1 MTNAQSF
8 CMGTWR
14 PFVAALSALL
24 LIGCASPAAPV
35 DEHALAAELARR
47 PSALLGE
54 VHDNAVQHRMRADA
68 LRRLLEQGVRP
79 AIAFEQFDR
88 ERQADIDRAR
98 TEVPPDGRSL
108 AAHVIERGRTPKS
121 NWDWAQYEPFV
132 ELALRYDLPI
142 IAANLSRTDA
152 ARVAR
157 DGVGAVFDAAEQRRL
172 GLDRA
177 DESLQRTHESIARDA
192 HCRLLPETALAGLA
206 RAQVARD
213 AVLADAFRRHAD
225 RGVILLTGNGHA
237 RRDIGVPRHLTAAE
251 RQRVW
256 SIGLIEAG
264 SEDRA
269 TFYDV
274 AFVTPRHE
282 RADPCDALRPKER
295 REGRPV

>member
-1 MTNAQSF
+1 VTNAKPL

-14 PFVAALSALL
+14 PFLAALWALP
-24 LIGCASPAAPV
+24 LIGCASPTRPV
-35 DEHALAAELARR
+35 DEQALAAELGRR
-47 PSALLGE
+47 PSVLLGE
-54 VHDNAVQHRMRADA
+54 VHDNAYQHRMRADA
-68 LRRLLEQGVRP
+68 LQRLLQQGARP

-98 TEVPPDGRSL
+98 SETPPDGRSL
-108 AAHVIERGRTPKS
+108 AAHVIEQGRGAKS
-121 NWDWAQYEPFV
+121 TWDWTQYQPFV
-132 ELALRYDLPI
+132 ELALLHELPI
-142 IAANLSRTDA
+142 VAANLSRADA
-152 ARVAR
+152 TRVAR

-192 HCRLLPETALAGLA
+192 HCRLLPESALAGLA
-206 RAQVARD
+206 RAQIARD
-213 AVLADAFRRHAD
+213 AVLADALRRHPD

-274 AFVTPRHE
+274 AFMTPRHE
-282 RADPCDALRPKER
+282 RADPCAALKRK
-295 REGRPV
+295 GG